1 MTRKTGFMAGH
12 IMRRI
17 VFIIG
22 GARSGKSAFAE
33 QLATKSFHALSDPD
47 ASLYY
52 LATAQAFDKEMQARI
67 DLHQQ
72 RRNADWQTI
81 DVPVDLPEKLTTYSH
96 DNAIILVDCLSIWAT
111 NLLLTNTDIAQA
123 RDKFIAAVK
132 SSPAKIFIVSSET
145 GLGIVPDTSLSR
157 KFRDANG
164 TNNQAIA
171 ELADEVYFM
180 VAAIAQ
186 KIKP

>member
-1 MTRKTGFMAGH
+1 
-12 IMRRI
+12 MRRV

-22 GARSGKSAFAE
+22 GARSGKSAYAE
-33 QLATKSFHALSDPD
+33 QLATESFHALSHPD
-47 ASLYY
+47 ASLCY
-52 LATAQAFDKEMQARI
+52 LATAQAFDKEMKARI
-67 DLHQQ
+67 DLHRQ
-72 RRNADWQTI
+72 RRNVDWQTI
-81 DVPVDLPEKLTTYSH
+81 DAPVDLPEKLSACSH
-96 DNAIILVDCLSIWAT
+96 DKAVILVDCLSIWAT
-111 NLLLTNTDIAQA
+111 NLLLANTDIAQA

-145 GLGIVPDTSLSR
+145 GLGIVPETSLTR